1 MVYKGINYSSWD
13 LYTNLILRCLTLQV
27 DTSGCRKYLGNQEI
41 MGKTSSL
48 YHPGNSVPSS
58 GVSNGWKTYYKST
71 IITIPTCVESSR
83 NGRSGT
89 IMCCSPKIG
98 MI

>member
-1 MVYKGINYSSWD
+1 MVYEGINYSSCD

-27 DTSGCRKYLGNQEI
+27 DTSGCRKDLGNQEM

-58 GVSNGWKTYYKST
+58 GVSNGWKNTTNQLLSPFQLASNHLQTGGVGQLCVVHQKS
-71 IITIPTCVESSR
+71 
-83 NGRSGT
+83 G
-89 IMCCSPKIG
+89 
-98 MI
+98 